1 MSETKFRLLVVLQFV
16 ISIASIATVFL
27 PVGYSQ
33 GLEAAYAAE
42 PATWL
47 TEGSG
52 LSLVVVSLF
61 LVAWLASQIG
71 LVLFKRWGRA
81 LSLYFTLAEFALRA
95 FQGPTLSSA
104 LEARSLIRRCCCGA
118 RYWPWPTF
126 RRSAAG
132 LSAKTSL

>member
-1 MSETKFRLLVVLQFV
+1 MSETKFRLLVVLQLV
-16 ISIASIATVFL
+16 ISLASIATVFL

-33 GLEAAYAAE
+33 ELEAAYAAE

-71 LVLFKRWGRA
+71 LFLFKRWGRT
-81 LSLYFTLAEFALRA
+81 LSLYFTLAEFTLRA

-104 LEARSLIRRCCCGA
+104 LESTLLDTTMLLWGA
-118 RYWPWPTF
+118 ILALAYFSTVSSRF
-126 RRSAAG
+126 ER
-132 LSAKTSL
+132 